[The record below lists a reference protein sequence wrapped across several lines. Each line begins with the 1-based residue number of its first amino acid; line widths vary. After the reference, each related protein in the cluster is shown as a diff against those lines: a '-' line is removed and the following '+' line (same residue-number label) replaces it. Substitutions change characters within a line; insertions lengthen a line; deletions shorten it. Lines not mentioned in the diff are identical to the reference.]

1 MGNSIPHTGQPAVPR
16 SPRVNLQPSPSLS
29 HTQSPANSP
38 PGSVTK
44 SPYSRKRLSES
55 ALNVSDDAL
64 KRNQKLN
71 SFLETTKSESR
82 VAALVSGETEAS
94 CGVAGGPTSRT
105 EIKIQRAGKRVRQ
118 SELQV
123 PSTTREYWCERRVI
137 SQRRRDGILVL
148 DAWIG

>member
-1 MGNSIPHTGQPAVPR
+1 MGNSIPHTGQPVPR

-55 ALNVSDDAL
+55 ALNVSSHAPQQNKNL
-64 KRNQKLN
+64 IL
-71 SFLETTKSESR
+71 FIEATKSESR
-82 VAALVSGETEAS
+82 VAALVSGKTEAS
-94 CGVAGGPTSRT
+94 CSVAGGPTSRT

-118 SELQV
+118 SEL
-123 PSTTREYWCERRVI
+123 
-137 SQRRRDGILVL
+137 
-148 DAWIG
+148 